1 MSKRLI
7 RVKKHIVAFLSTL
20 AMDKCAFRGTLYDF
34 HQYFDWF
41 DYADV
46 ASAVMELINENKIL
60 YIKDE
65 EIYTLILK
73 EEDMEAM

>member
-20 AMDKCAFRGTLYDF
+20 AKENTTFRGTLYDF
-34 HQYFDWF
+34 HQYFNWF

-46 ASAVMELINENKIL
+46 VAAVMELIDENKIL
-60 YIKDE
+60 YIKDGDV
-65 EIYTLILK
+65 YMLMLK